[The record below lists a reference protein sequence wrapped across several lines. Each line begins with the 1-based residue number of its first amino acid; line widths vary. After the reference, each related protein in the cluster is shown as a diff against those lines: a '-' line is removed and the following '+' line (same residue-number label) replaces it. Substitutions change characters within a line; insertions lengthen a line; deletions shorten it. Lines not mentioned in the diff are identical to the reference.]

1 MIITFH
7 KNTWEEQ
14 SFQVEGISHEVD
26 EFDRPI
32 DINIIAE
39 KEVLEQI
46 SEFALVGFNMQ
57 PLEFPCRRA
66 FILPGK
72 DGLYECLCARLQPF
86 VVTKCKSIIYN
97 NY

>member
-26 EFDRPI
+26 ELDRPI
-32 DINIIAE
+32 DINIIGE
-39 KEVLEQI
+39 KEIIEQI
-46 SEFALVGFNMQ
+46 SEYALVGFNMQ
-57 PLEFPCRRA
+57 PLEFPSHKP
-66 FILPGK
+66 FIIPGK
-72 DGLYECLCARLQPF
+72 DGLYECLCGRLQPF
-86 VVTKCKSIIYN
+86 VVSQVKSVIYN